1 MSEIRALEVRD
12 IEQVAA
18 LYERVVRSGA
28 NEASPG
34 LVDYFR
40 RTLLDH
46 PMSDPDIPSLVSEDD
61 AGRIVGFI
69 GSHPRQARLGEQQ
82 IRIGCSG
89 QLVSDPVHGNPA
101 VGALLMRQ
109 YLAGPQDLTITDG
122 ATPLVSEMWTRLG
135 GFLVHPASFV
145 WTRVL
150 RPARAGGDRLAKR
163 SGRAGLP
170 RPATPVLRAVDAAAS
185 RWTRPPAT
193 DAELESIE
201 LTADALVEH
210 GPRVFRG
217 PLLHRELDGPA
228 VDWLFREAAAVT
240 TRGRL
245 VRRLVRRAGRPIG
258 WYVAYVRPGGT
269 CQVLDLQGAAR
280 DIDAVFDALLD
291 ECWRSDSA
299 AVEGRVDPWLF
310 EIVAQRRWLVRP
322 RDRVLYH
329 TREPE
334 IAAAVAAGRSRL
346 SRLDG
351 EWWMG
356 HHTES
361 FA

>member
-122 ATPLVSEMWTRLG
+122 ATPLVSEMWTRHG
-135 GFLVHPASFV
+135 
-145 WTRVL
+145 
-150 RPARAGGDRLAKR
+150 R
-163 SGRAGLP
+163 SAWRAGLHP
-170 RPATPVLRAVDAAAS
+170 PEPDEGRGS
-185 RWTRPPAT
+185 TRT
-193 DAELESIE
+193 
-201 LTADALVEH
+201 
-210 GPRVFRG
+210 RRG
-217 PLLHRELDGPA
+217 G
-228 VDWLFREAAAVT
+228 
-240 TRGRL
+240 RGT
-245 VRRLVRRAGRPIG
+245 RRAGSTSRIR
-258 WYVAYVRPGGT
+258 VV
-269 CQVLDLQGAAR
+269 
-280 DIDAVFDALLD
+280 
-291 ECWRSDSA
+291 WRH
-299 AVEGRVDPWLF
+299 R
-310 EIVAQRRWLVRP
+310 
-322 RDRVLYH
+322 
-329 TREPE
+329 
-334 IAAAVAAGRSRL
+334 
-346 SRLDG
+346 
-351 EWWMG
+351 
-356 HHTES
+356 
-361 FA
+361 